1 MQNTMTVNQ
10 TEYTVIK
17 LLGRGKGG
25 YSYLAEKDD
34 EGEEE
39 DDFDNGESV

>member
-25 YSYLAEKDD
+25 YSYLAEKDGKAGM
-34 EGEEE
+34 ELCRG
-39 DDFDNGESV
+39 

>member
-25 YSYLAEKDD
+25 YSYLAEKDGKRYVLKQIHL
-34 EGEEE
+34 EPC
-39 DDFDNGESV
+39 